1 MSEILNWYAVR
12 TRSNCEKK
20 VSAILTEKGIENYL
34 PAFQEVHQWKD
45 RKRLIELPV
54 FPGYL
59 FASIVDSREA
69 RLAILRIDGV
79 VNILGQAERIE
90 PVPDH
95 EIQAVRQL
103 LESRTHCYAHP
114 LLREGA
120 WVRVRHGALKG
131 LEGLLLRVK
140 NQTRLVLSITLLSQ
154 SVSTEMDASDV
165 QFLRLPAGAQAPQAQ
180 AANENSSLPNQ
191 LASKCSNWMQPGW
204 AAESENK
211 GFGDSSTSL

>member
-20 VSAILTEKGIENYL
+20 VSSMLTDKGIENYL
-34 PAFQEVHQWKD
+34 PAFHEVHQWKD

-59 FASIVDSREA
+59 FASIADSREA
-69 RLAILRIDGV
+69 RLAILRIEGV

-90 PVPDH
+90 PVPEH
-95 EIQAVRQL
+95 EIQAVRRL

-120 WVRVRHGALKG
+120 WVRVKRGALKG

-140 NQTRLVLSITLLSQ
+140 NQTRLVLSIALLSQ
-154 SVSTEMDASDV
+154 SVSTEMYASDV
-165 QFLRLPAGAQAPQAQ
+165 QFVRLPAGAQAPQSQ
-180 AANENSSLPNQ
+180 AANEDPSVPNR
-191 LASKCSNWMQPGW
+191 LAPNCSNWMHPGW
-204 AAESENK
+204 AARAENK
-211 GFGDSSTSL
+211 GFGDSFPSF